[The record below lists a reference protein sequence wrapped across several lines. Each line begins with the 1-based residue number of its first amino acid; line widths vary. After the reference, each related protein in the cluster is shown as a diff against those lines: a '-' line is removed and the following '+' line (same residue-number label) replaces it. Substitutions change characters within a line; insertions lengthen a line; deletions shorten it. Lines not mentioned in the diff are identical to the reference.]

1 MEFNSLELIMTD
13 LVQMIIDGKCTTPKG
28 YKLNDDK
35 TELIKKTDDE
45 ILEGSHETLEEVSEW
60 KTFLE
65 TEIAKMEKYLT
76 DTDWYVSR
84 KAETDK
90 AIPGEVVETRSNYR
104 EKISQYREQ
113 LKFAT
118 EKLKTFYKD

>member
-1 MEFNSLELIMTD
+1 MTD
-13 LVQMIIDGKCTTPKG
+13 LVQMIIDGKCTAPKG
-28 YKLNDDK
+28 YKLNNDK
-35 TELIKKTDDE
+35 TALIKKTDDE
-45 ILEGSHETLEEVSEW
+45 ILTGSHETLEEVSEW

-90 AIPGEVVETRSNYR
+90 AIPEEVEETRSNYR

-113 LKFAT
+113 LTLAT

>member
-1 MEFNSLELIMTD
+1 MEFNSLELIMAD
-13 LVQMIIDGKCTTPKG
+13 LVQMIIDGKCTAPKG
-28 YKLNDDK
+28 YKLNDEK
-35 TELIKKTDDE
+35 TEIVKKTDDE
-45 ILEGSHETLEEVSEW
+45 ILTGSHETLEEVSEW

-113 LKFAT
+113 LKLAT

>member
-1 MEFNSLELIMTD
+1 MTD
-13 LVQMIIDGKCTTPKG
+13 LVQMIIDGKCTAPKG

>member
-1 MEFNSLELIMTD
+1 MTD
-13 LVQMIIDGKCTTPKG
+13 LVQMIIDGKCTAPKG
-28 YKLNDDK
+28 YKLNDEK
-35 TELIKKTDDE
+35 TALVKKTDDE
-45 ILEGSHETLEEVSEW
+45 ILTGSHKTLEEVSEW

-65 TEIAKMEKYLT
+65 AEIAEMEKYLT

-90 AIPGEVVETRSNYR
+90 AIPEDVVETRSSYR

-113 LKFAT
+113 LTLAT
-118 EKLKTFYKD
+118 EKIKTFYKD